1 MGKLLDG
8 FCKLIEADE
17 DVTSIAELM
26 NDKEIQ
32 QWELLVKAFRD
43 INVTTIGKDLKKVS
57 SFYKLER
64 WQEMAILALVKH
76 FELMI
81 KTASD
86 EEEKFLQLKQS
97 MDKLDGIDADIST
110 KSYDGM
116 FS

>member
-1 MGKLLDG
+1 
-8 FCKLIEADE
+8 
-17 DVTSIAELM
+17 
-26 NDKEIQ
+26 
-32 QWELLVKAFRD
+32 
-43 INVTTIGKDLKKVS
+43 
-57 SFYKLER
+57 
-64 WQEMAILALVKH
+64 MAILALVKH